1 MLGMW
6 SKEIAKVLDKGVGGL
21 LNTTKPIDFIDIR
34 GRTGAMRI
42 STKGDYAARALQEL
56 SMHYN
61 RGPLQIDEIAER
73 QEIPVRYLEQLLLI
87 LKRAGYLE
95 SKRGVKGGYALAKP
109 PHQITLGE
117 VMRLMEGT
125 PAPIFCVDPSSREK
139 CPMEKR
145 CGFQGV
151 LVEVRDAVAHIL
163 DSITFEE
170 ICRRARLKIEPKST
184 SYHI

>member
-1 MLGMW
+1 M
-6 SKEIAKVLDKGVGGL
+6 K
-21 LNTTKPIDFIDIR
+21 
-34 GRTGAMRI
+34 I
-42 STKGDYAARALQEL
+42 STKGDYASRALQEL

-61 RGPLQIDEIAER
+61 KGLLQIDEIAQR

-95 SKRGVKGGYALAKP
+95 SKRGVKGGYYLAKA

-117 VMRLMEGT
+117 IIRLMEGT

-139 CPMEKR
+139 CPVEKR
-145 CGFQGV
+145 CGFQSV
-151 LVEVRDAVAHIL
+151 FVEVRDAVAHIL
-163 DSITFEE
+163 DTITFEE
-170 ICRRARLKIEPKST
+170 ICRRAQLKIAPTSV